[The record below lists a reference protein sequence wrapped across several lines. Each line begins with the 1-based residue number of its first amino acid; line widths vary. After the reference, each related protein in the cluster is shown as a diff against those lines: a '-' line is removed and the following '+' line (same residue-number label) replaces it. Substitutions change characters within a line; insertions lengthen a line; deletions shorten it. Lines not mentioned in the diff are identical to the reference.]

1 MAHDALEAHARDE
14 LGISSVT
21 RARPLQAA
29 LASALSFSLG
39 ALLPLLVALWAPVT
53 WTRPALVASALISL
67 ASRRHRRENRRGA
80 ILPGVAR
87 ILIWSALAMAVS
99 SGVGLLFGVTA
110 G

>member
-1 MAHDALEAHARDE
+1 MMRWRR
-14 LGISSVT
+14 T
-21 RARPLQAA
+21 RATSWAFPPPPAPGRCRPRWR
-29 LASALSFSLG
+29 FSLG
-39 ALLPLLVALWAPVT
+39 ALLPLLVALWAPVA

-67 ASRRHRRENRRGA
+67 GVLGGIAAKTGGA
-80 ILPGVAR
+80 PILPGVAR